1 MGSCP
6 EFFGV
11 HQGPLTSFA
20 DCPRGRDRASWPEVT
35 FHMGAVAMCPCYGL
49 CGRVCAGVGVSGTTH
64 PGHPWGRVPCAPSP
78 EWLSGIPPGVRQHRP
93 LPSSPC
99 PFLLPRA
106 EAIGTCSSHGTAD
119 VGDVPCLPGGDTRDR
134 WCGNAG
140 RNYRGW
146 RQGGRAWSGGRAGS
160 VSPCPKALSLPW
172 PALSMCRCPQM
183 NARLCGIQLA
193 PKHPNNDRSRCQD
206 CWPRAASSAARMP
219 AGARRLFIP
228 GGTGLPRGDRPTCGS
243 GIAALYSGGSA
254 GLGLS
259 TATGVRR
266 GDGAVSPHGARPL
279 MPWGFASPRGA
290 PTAARTLDL
299 GILRF
304 RSARSGFA
312 AAVELVH
319 QCATY
324 DSQLQSPG

>member
-35 FHMGAVAMCPCYGL
+35 FHMGAVATCPCCGL
-49 CGRVCAGVGVSGTTH
+49 RGRVCAGVGVSGTTH
-64 PGHPWGRVPCAPSP
+64 PGHPWGRVPCVPSP
-78 EWLSGIPPGVRQHRP
+78 ERLSGIPPGVRQHRP

-160 VSPCPKALSLPW
+160 VSPCPKALSLPR
-172 PALSMCRCPQM
+172 PALGMCRCPQM

-193 PKHPNNDRSRCQD
+193 PKHPNKTGPAARIAGPGQPPAQLACLRERGGYLYREARGCHGVTD
-206 CWPRAASSAARMP
+206 PRAAAASQP
-219 AGARRLFIP
+219 F
-228 GGTGLPRGDRPTCGS
+228 
-243 GIAALYSGGSA
+243 IAAAQPGWGSA
-254 GLGLS
+254 L
-259 TATGVRR
+259 
-266 GDGAVSPHGARPL
+266 P
-279 MPWGFASPRGA
+279 
-290 PTAARTLDL
+290 
-299 GILRF
+299 
-304 RSARSGFA
+304 
-312 AAVELVH
+312 
-319 QCATY
+319 
-324 DSQLQSPG
+324 PG